1 MAENNTRG
9 PYASMGSLEV
19 QGGTAA
25 NIEPMDGPSISYQDT
40 VVPDIRVVPFAKD
53 GTAPGRVPSF
63 ASGMNVWGC
72 DNIPQLRT
80 TTQLAAS
87 QVATNAIAVALA
99 TVGVAGVASACS
111 IAVGVPIIPIGTS
124 IATFAIALDFGFTTG
139 TTTASS
145 TSVVVVDNTLF
156 KIGQWIVI
164 GNVGNT
170 AATRSLMTQVQSSSG
185 TTTIF
190 VAPAPATALAN
201 VPIGQANLYG
211 SGLLPPATQFGPAAA
226 SASAH
231 AFGGAFEAGL
241 ARVMNPRETLTR
253 NIVLSLATSGNY
265 SALVSGWDL
274 WGNPM
279 TELITM
285 ASQTTVAGKKAFKY
299 LGSIVSGTSS
309 TDPRP
314 ATCAAPSRSRPRC

>member
-99 TVGVAGVASACS
+99 TAGVAGVASACPS
-111 IAVGVPIIPIGTS
+111 AVGRPIIPIRTS
-124 IATFAIALDFGFTTG
+124 I
-139 TTTASS
+139 
-145 TSVVVVDNTLF
+145 
-156 KIGQWIVI
+156 
-164 GNVGNT
+164 
-170 AATRSLMTQVQSSSG
+170 
-185 TTTIF
+185 
-190 VAPAPATALAN
+190 
-201 VPIGQANLYG
+201 
-211 SGLLPPATQFGPAAA
+211 PPSP
-226 SASAH
+226 
-231 AFGGAFEAGL
+231 
-241 ARVMNPRETLTR
+241 
-253 NIVLSLATSGNY
+253 LSLH
-265 SALVSGWDL
+265 
-274 WGNPM
+274 
-279 TELITM
+279 
-285 ASQTTVAGKKAFKY
+285 
-299 LGSIVSGTSS
+299 
-309 TDPRP
+309 
-314 ATCAAPSRSRPRC
+314 